1 MKNLIDKKTA
11 QRLNSLSPESKARVV
26 QAVAKALAIIA
37 AKKGLVS
44 PSPSKPTKT
53 NVPDGEG

>member
-1 MKNLIDKKTA
+1 MKIHIDEETA
-11 QRLNSLSPESKARVV
+11 KRLNSRTPESKARVV

-53 NVPDGEG
+53 DAQDGEG